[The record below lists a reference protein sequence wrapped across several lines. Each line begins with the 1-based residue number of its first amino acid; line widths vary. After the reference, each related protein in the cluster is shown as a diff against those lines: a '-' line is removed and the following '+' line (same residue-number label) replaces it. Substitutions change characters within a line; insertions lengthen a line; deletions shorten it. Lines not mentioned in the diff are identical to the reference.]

1 MGGPESGFSDVG
13 FGPREV
19 PLELRLR
26 RSAPGF
32 STLRTSPLTT
42 TGTRRRRND
51 HTFAQRSTRRALDRV
66 EQVEQ
71 PMPLLALGIVQPS
84 TDERSRGGLASLSE
98 RLERGAIPSYVHTP
112 NVRAALAPSTPRETS
127 AVDLCHRP
135 GQPSAAIDARRHERA
150 TAKEPFVK
158 HL

>member
-1 MGGPESGFSDVG
+1 
-13 FGPREV
+13 
-19 PLELRLR
+19 
-26 RSAPGF
+26 
-32 STLRTSPLTT
+32 
-42 TGTRRRRND
+42 
-51 HTFAQRSTRRALDRV
+51 
-66 EQVEQ
+66 
-71 PMPLLALGIVQPS
+71 MPLLALGIVQPS